1 MWFRKQS
8 RADGPDNPHPG
19 NASDGYLITE
29 ETLVRGTVSMRR
41 GKPIRQ
47 IGVTVQGS
55 TVMVTT
61 GDIVDQ
67 EVYDA
72 LVAVGALNV
81 PHNVPHALE
90 RTPAGPDTEA
100 VHAVED
106 PPGA

>member
-8 RADGPDNPHPG
+8 AHGAPG
-19 NASDGYLITE
+19 STHGGDSKEYLISE
-29 ETLVRGTVSMRR
+29 DMLVRGTISLRR

-61 GDIVDQ
+61 GDTVSQ

-72 LVAVGALNV
+72 LAAVGAIATPDAPAPRQDSPGSAPT
-81 PHNVPHALE
+81 PHE
-90 RTPAGPDTEA
+90 GQ
-100 VHAVED
+100 
-106 PPGA
+106 G